1 MINATIDRSRG
12 EVILKYPALC
22 HRKDEVVKFYSN
34 QQAVN
39 IWSIRQRVFIK
50 DVLAKFMKQRQ
61 YALSVHMTTRQD
73 IALRKID
80 FVLRTYYEKDSLK
93 TLVKKVIMLE
103 SEIMEIAPSPKSRFY
118 EHYIS
123 VIVCLF
129 NWCRWYL
136 NQF

>member
-12 EVILKYPALC
+12 EVVLKYPALC
-22 HRKDEVVKFYSN
+22 HRKDEVVRFYSN

-61 YALSVHMTTRQD
+61 YALSLHMTSRQD
-73 IALRKID
+73 CALRRID
-80 FVLRTYYEKDSLK
+80 YVLRNYYEKDSLK
-93 TLVKKVIMLE
+93 ILVKKVLMLE
-103 SEIMEIAPSPKSRFY
+103 SDIIEIAPGPKSRFY
-118 EHYIS
+118 EHYVS

-129 NWCRWYL
+129 NWCKWYL